1 MLHFFKSK
9 EPEVFIYFSKVKYDV
24 AKYIVHFYTLN
35 QYTPTLFEIG
45 QQFNFT
51 KARAGKIVAELYKLG
66 FITKGRSP
74 HRRIRIDEDQISLIN
89 TINFNREY
97 PVKDILN

>member
-1 MLHFFKSK
+1 MLNFFKSK
-9 EPEVFIYFSKVKYDV
+9 EPEVLIYFSKVKYDV
-24 AKYIVHFYTLN
+24 ARYIIHFYTLN

-45 QQFNFT
+45 QQFNFSR
-51 KARAGKIVAELYKLG
+51 ARAGKIVAELYKLG

-89 TINFNREY
+89 NVNFNREY
-97 PVKDILN
+97 PVKHISN